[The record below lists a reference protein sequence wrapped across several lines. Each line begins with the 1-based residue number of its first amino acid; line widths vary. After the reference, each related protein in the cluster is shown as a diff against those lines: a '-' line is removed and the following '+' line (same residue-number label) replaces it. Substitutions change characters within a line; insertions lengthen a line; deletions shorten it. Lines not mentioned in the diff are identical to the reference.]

1 MSVLYVAQGLK
12 WTAAPPP
19 KFELITLFQ
28 LCLGTVSVEVG
39 QHNVYFF
46 SCL

>member
-1 MSVLYVAQGLK
+1 MSALYVAQGLK
-12 WTAAPPP
+12 WTAPL

-28 LCLGTVSVEVG
+28 LCLSTVSVEVG